1 MSKHSEQFKFQI
13 VQQYLDGFK
22 SYDSIATEHGIKK
35 SMLRLWVRLYR
46 AHGLF
51 GLCKKYTYYSAEF
64 KLTVLQQMR
73 KHALS
78 HREVAAKFNIRS
90 MGCISKWANSYHH
103 GGIEALAPRIRGKP
117 KASPMTTF
125 APQPT
130 ESPSSVS
137 TDLPASTQ
145 LLSLENL
152 QSEVDY
158 LRMEVAYLKKLQAL
172 VQAQASM
179 VAPLKRKS

>member
-1 MSKHSEQFKFQI
+1 MSKHTEQFKLQI
-13 VQQYLDGFK
+13 VQSYLN
-22 SYDSIATEHGIKK
+22 GIKGYGSISK
-35 SMLRLWVRLYR
+35 EYGVKEEMVRLWVRLYQ
-46 AHGLF
+46 AHGQA
-51 GLCKKYTYYSAEF
+51 GLSKKHTRYSAEF
-64 KLTVLQQMR
+64 KLNVLQQMR

-78 HREVAAKFNIRS
+78 RGEVAARFNIRS
-90 MGCISKWANSYHH
+90 MGCISQWANSYHH
-103 GGIEALAPRIRGKP
+103 GGIEALAPRVRGKP